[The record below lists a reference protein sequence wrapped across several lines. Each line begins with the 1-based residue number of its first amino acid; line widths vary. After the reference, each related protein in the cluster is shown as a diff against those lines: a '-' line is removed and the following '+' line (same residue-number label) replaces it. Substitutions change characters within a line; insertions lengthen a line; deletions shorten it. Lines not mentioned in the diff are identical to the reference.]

1 MTDISALNSAFT
13 GIQKGLE
20 GMRKSASD
28 ITRAGTTENG
38 LSAEGLTTAIV
49 ELKENQVQV
58 QASAKVLK
66 TVDETIGSLFDD
78 KA

>member
-1 MTDISALNSAFT
+1 MSEISALNSAFT
-13 GIQKGLE
+13 GIQKGLD

-28 ITRAGTTENG
+28 ISRAGATENG
-38 LSAEGLTTAIV
+38 LSAESLTTAIV

-58 QASAKVLK
+58 QASARVLK